1 MKKIH
6 IFIAF
11 SCCLLFAASW
21 SAAGD
26 HKQLLNRIDYLD
38 LSSNADQVTFK
49 LNGSYS
55 PKTFTLKGEKPRM
68 VFDFQ
73 GVQFTRD
80 IKNIMLT
87 NGSIIKQIRVGLHKG
102 QTPKTR
108 VVFDLATTKKI
119 FIDQQFDDSTSTLTV
134 TLSTLEFPS
143 PESIQAD
150 STQAQEH
157 EQHLKAEEAPAP
169 PVPAAVP
176 VKNTP
181 QTEPILSATS
191 TQEKDV
197 SPSRQKDVSDSDQN
211 ATTPLLREVSFDNS
225 SNKGEMVLFKLNGFY
240 PPIVRGVE
248 EGLPRA
254 VCDFQNTELAQG
266 VKSINKANGKYV
278 KSIRVGKHKN
288 PDKIRV
294 VLDLEPNNNYDL
306 QQVFF
311 REDNLFVIIVNT
323 IASTSQKK

>member
-11 SCCLLFAASW
+11 SCCLLFSASW
-21 SAAGD
+21 STAVD
-26 HKQLLNRIDYLD
+26 HKQLLNSIDYLD

-55 PKTFTLKGEKPRM
+55 PKVFTLKDEKPRM

-73 GVQFTRD
+73 GVQFTGNV
-80 IKNIMLT
+80 KNSMPT
-87 NGSIIKQIRVGLHKG
+87 NGPIIKQIRVGLHKG
-102 QTPKTR
+102 DTPRTR
-108 VVFDLATTKKI
+108 VVFDLATTKEI
-119 FIDQQFDDSTSTLTV
+119 FIDQQFDSTTSTLTI
-134 TLSTLEFPS
+134 TLSTLDFS
-143 PESIQAD
+143 STESIQVD
-150 STQAQEH
+150 SARNQEH
-157 EQHLKAEEAPAP
+157 GQHLKTEEPLPSPVVATVPAKNTLQKETAPAKT
-169 PVPAAVP
+169 A
-176 VKNTP
+176 
-181 QTEPILSATS
+181 
-191 TQEKDV
+191 TQEEIAPNLAQV
-197 SPSRQKDVSDSDQN
+197 AN
-211 ATTPLLREVSFDNS
+211 APLLREVSFDNS
-225 SNKGEMVLFKLNGFY
+225 SSKGEMVLFKLNGFY

-254 VCDFQNTELAQG
+254 VCDFQNTELAEG
-266 VKSINKANGKYV
+266 VKSIIKANGNYV

-311 REDNLFVIIVNT
+311 REDSLFVIIVNT
-323 IASTSQKK
+323 IESAPKKK

>member
-1 MKKIH
+1 MKKIQ

-21 SAAGD
+21 SAAVD
-26 HKQLLNRIDYLD
+26 HKQLLNSIEYLD

-55 PKTFTLKGEKPRM
+55 PKAFTLKGERPRM

-73 GVQFTRD
+73 DVQITGN
-80 IKNIMLT
+80 IKNSMQT
-87 NGSIIKQIRVGLHKG
+87 NGPIIKQIRVGLHKG
-102 QTPKTR
+102 EPPKTR
-108 VVFDLATTKKI
+108 VVFDLATTKEI
-119 FIDQQFDDSTSTLTV
+119 FVDQHFNDTTSTLTV

-143 PESIQAD
+143 TD
-150 STQAQEH
+150 STQAPEH
-157 EQHLKAEEAPAP
+157 GQGVKVEKVLPPAA
-169 PVPAAVP
+169 PVPAKNMLQAETVP
-176 VKNTP
+176 
-181 QTEPILSATS
+181 SSTS
-191 TQEKDV
+191 TQEKIT
-197 SPSRQKDVSDSDQN
+197 SPHNQNSSPDSVQAAN
-211 ATTPLLREVSFDNS
+211 APLLRDVSFDNS

-240 PPIVRGVE
+240 PPIVHGVE

-254 VCDFQNTELAQG
+254 VCDFQNTALAES
-266 VKSINKANGKYV
+266 VKSIEKANGKYV
-278 KSIRVGKHKN
+278 KSIRVGKHKD

-323 IASTSQKK
+323 IASAPLKQ